1 MPDSNRPFLFQRP
14 EEPPP
19 GLEAIRAWLRK
30 PRPWLRGVVGWI
42 RLPLSVLADA
52 WDFTKRNAK
61 PGAAWVRRVVEAA
74 KPAVQVA
81 AKAGQGI
88 RKIGVRAS
96 AAAAAFRDPDGKRGE
111 TEAKIRKAGGDAQR
125 FGGRI
130 TALANLGETALSV
143 LGGLAGMF
151 QPDPPTQVKLRDSE
165 EPDDVPDDAPTPDG
179 RLLPRPPP
187 KRLPES
193 VSNEVSPAPAP
204 HRNTPDA
211 DRDDEPGEAP
221 SEPSGARAVPDDA
234 AAEQAPTPSSHQ
246 PAPVPDPMPSARPQT
261 DRQPPS
267 ADRAPEAAPNP
278 VPDDNPEDRLEGLP
292 RVLHRPVLALG
303 DRPLREVLYPLIL
316 DICRMREWTT
326 AKQLAGW
333 LSMHQRSLV
342 HRHLGPMVDDGLLEL
357 QSREARARR
366 IARVGRNSRPRTEDR

>member
-30 PRPWLRGVVGWI
+30 PRPRLRGALDWV
-42 RLPLSVLADA
+42 RLLLSGLANA
-52 WDFTKRNAK
+52 WDFTKKNAR
-61 PGAAWVRRVVEAA
+61 PGAAWIGRVVEAA
-74 KPAVQVA
+74 KPVVQVA

-96 AAAAAFRDPDGKRGE
+96 AAATAFRDPDGKRGG
-111 TEAKIRKAGGDAQR
+111 TEAKIREAGDDAQR
-125 FGGRI
+125 YGGRI
-130 TALANLGETALSV
+130 EAVAGVAKSALSALGALAAV
-143 LGGLAGMF
+143 F
-151 QPDPPTQVKLRDSE
+151 QADPPTQVRLRDSE
-165 EPDDVPDDAPTPDG
+165 EPDDVPDDAPGPDG

-187 KRLPES
+187 KRLPKS
-193 VSNEVSPAPAP
+193 VSDEGSPAPAP
-204 HRNTPDA
+204 HRNGPDA
-211 DRDDEPGEAP
+211 DHDDEPGEAP
-221 SEPSGARAVPDDA
+221 SEPSDARAVTDDA
-234 AAEQAPTPSSHQ
+234 VAERAPTPSSHQ

-261 DRQPPS
+261 DRQPPT

-357 QSREARARR
+357 QFPESPRSPRQAYRTR
-366 IARVGRNSRPRTEDR
+366 RTE